1 MQIYILMK
9 RFNLKK
15 LTILA
20 ELKNIII
27 IIIVINVYKTSPITS
42 FYFSLLLALN
52 FRRVSW

>member
-1 MQIYILMK
+1 MK

-52 FRRVSW
+52 FRRVS